1 MPKSL
6 DVKLH
11 ARLSEVRSMAAMV
24 ETFGE
29 DNDLPMRTI
38 FVISLAL
45 EELITN
51 TVIHG
56 RFTDVIEPMIGVQMD
71 VRPDVVIL
79 VMETNGDLF
88 DPTVD
93 TNPDTNSELESRSVG
108 GLGLHLVKTLADRVA
123 YEYVDDVNRL
133 TLEYDLESGS
143 E

>member
-1 MPKSL
+1 MPKFL

-11 ARLSEVRSMAAMV
+11 ARLSEVRSVAAMV

-38 FVISLAL
+38 FVINLAL

-56 RFTDVIEPMIGVQMD
+56 RFTNVQEPTVGVRMA
-71 VRPDVVIL
+71 VHPDVVIL
-79 VMETNGDLF
+79 VMETSGDRF

-93 TNPDTNSELESRSVG
+93 TNPDIDSELESRSVG

-123 YEYVDDVNRL
+123 YEYADDVNRL
-133 TLEYDLESGS
+133 TLEYDLESVPG
-143 E
+143 

>member
-11 ARLSEVRSMAAMV
+11 ARLSEVRSMAALV

-38 FVISLAL
+38 FVMSLAL

-56 RFTDVIEPMIGVQMD
+56 RFTEVDEPAIIVKMD
-71 VRPDVVIL
+71 AHPDVVIL
-79 VMETNGDLF
+79 VMETNGDRF
-88 DPTVD
+88 DPTMD

-133 TLEYDLESGS
+133 TLEYDLESES

>member
-1 MPKSL
+1 MPKSM
-6 DVKLH
+6 DVRLH

-29 DNDLPMRTI
+29 DNNLPMRTI

-56 RFTDVIEPMIGVQMD
+56 RFPDIDEPAIVVKMNAY
-71 VRPDVVIL
+71 PDLVIL
-79 VMETNGDLF
+79 VMETNGDRF
-88 DPTVD
+88 DPTMD
-93 TNPDTNSELESRSVG
+93 TNPDTDSELESRSVG

-133 TLEYDLESGS
+133 TLEYDLES
-143 E
+143 EPE